1 MSLAYDLCVS
11 TPTHNCT
18 YCPEALLDSLYIQR
32 SSRFSWLIADDGP
45 TVNAGELVR
54 SFAKRSPIPIFY
66 YRQSNG
72 RKHRTFNTRVHHYQS
87 ELFMCIAPDDALVD
101 NTVEEILSHWVRCA
115 MIPKSLEL
123 SECEEGVPIP
133 RFKTRFQ
140 AKRVYIVPIGKKDR
154 YSS

>member
-11 TPTHNCT
+11 TPTHNCA

-45 TVNAGELVR
+45 AVNAGELVR

-72 RKHRTFNTRVHHYQS
+72 RKHRTFNTRIHHYQS

-140 AKRVYIVPIGKKDR
+140 AKRVYIAPIGKKDR

>member
-11 TPTHNCT
+11 TPTHNCA

-45 TVNAGELVR
+45 AVNAGELVR
-54 SFAKRSPIPIFY
+54 SFAKHSPIPIFY

-87 ELFMCIAPDDALVD
+87 ELFMCIAPDDALAD